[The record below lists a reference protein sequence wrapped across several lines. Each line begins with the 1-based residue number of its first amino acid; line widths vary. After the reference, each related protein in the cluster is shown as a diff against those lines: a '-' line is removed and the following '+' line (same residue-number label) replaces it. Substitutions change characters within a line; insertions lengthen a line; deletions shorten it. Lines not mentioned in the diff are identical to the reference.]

1 MTYVGAL
8 LASTASSAIAFEAAD
23 PANHAILDLQQQ
35 RLLDQAREQRE
46 GLSAREPASPAVA
59 RRAATPQTLD
69 ILGAQTCLPV
79 ENVGFSGAAL
89 LPDGLKYQIAL
100 NAAGRCL
107 DNAELTHLLDEVN
120 DWYVQHGYVTSHA
133 WLPTRE
139 AGSRALVI
147 AAVEGKLSRVYFGD
161 GDGDGDGDGASRADS
176 AARMAFAGT
185 AGEPLNL
192 RDIEQGVDQI
202 DRIVPGGVK
211 AAVRAAPQEGYSD
224 VVLSG
229 QPVRLLNFVAGIDN
243 SGQKSTGRQNFNAAV
258 TVNNALGRAEQL
270 GVSATTTPALHGDRF
285 RRTFGAFATVPLG
298 YWSFGYSGAAGSFAV
313 PLDVSGVKLRYH
325 GSSFQ
330 NRFTVT
336 RTVERN
342 AARKIDVFASLSSY
356 VGNSFI
362 EEFQL
367 ENGSERTSTAQVGV
381 NFATRVGSRSYF
393 TFSPAFT
400 QGLPFATRDMSEDGG
415 PSAGFRKLA
424 ASASLYTQIT
434 PNVAF
439 LSSAYAQWAPAAL
452 FSSERMVVG
461 GDTSVRGF
469 RDQYLYANTGAY
481 LRNEVDWSVPLP
493 SLGTRV
499 TMTAAV
505 DAGRVVP
512 VSGEP
517 NASGNLVGAAI
528 GASTSWKGVTASLS
542 VGAPL
547 FAPKRLNADP
557 IVLNVRLSSSF

>member
-1 MTYVGAL
+1 MTYVSAL
-8 LASTASSAIAFEAAD
+8 LASTASSAFAFEATD
-23 PANHAILDLQQQ
+23 PANHAILDQQQQ

-46 GLSAREPASPAVA
+46 GLSTREPAAPVA
-59 RRAATPQTLD
+59 APRATTSQTLD

-89 LPDGLKYQIAL
+89 LPDSLKYQIAL
-100 NAAGRCL
+100 EAAGRCL
-107 DNAELTHLLDEVN
+107 DNVALAHLLDEVN
-120 DWYVQHGYVTSHA
+120 DWYVNHGYVTSHA
-133 WLPTRE
+133 WLPVRE
-139 AGSRALVI
+139 PESRALVV
-147 AAVEGKLSRVYFGD
+147 AVVEGKLSRVYFAD
-161 GDGDGDGDGASRADS
+161 GDGRSRADS

-229 QPVRLLNFVAGIDN
+229 QSVRLFNFAAGIDN

-258 TVNNALGRAEQL
+258 TVNNALGLAEQL
-270 GVSATTTPALHGDRF
+270 GVSLATTPALHGDRF
-285 RRTFGAFATVPLG
+285 RRTYGAFATVPLG
-298 YWSFGYSGAAGSFAV
+298 YWSFAYSGAAGNFAV
-313 PLDVSGVKLRYH
+313 PLDLSGVKLRYH
-325 GSSFQ
+325 GSSLQ
-330 NRFTVT
+330 NRFTIT

-342 AARKIDVFASLSSY
+342 AARKIDVFASVSDY
-356 VGNSFI
+356 AGNSFI
-362 EEFQL
+362 EESQL

-400 QGLPFATRDMSEDGG
+400 QGLPFATRDMSKDDG

-499 TMTAAV
+499 TMMAAV

-557 IVLNVRLSSSF
+557 IALNVRLSSSF

>member
-1 MTYVGAL
+1 MTYVSAL
-8 LASTASSAIAFEAAD
+8 LASTASSAFAIEATD
-23 PANHAILDLQQQ
+23 PTNHAILDQQQQ

-46 GLSAREPASPAVA
+46 GLSTREPAAPVA
-59 RRAATPQTLD
+59 APRVATSQTLD
-69 ILGAQTCLPV
+69 VLGAQTCLPV
-79 ENVGFSGAAL
+79 EKVGFSGAAL
-89 LPDGLKYQIAL
+89 LPDDLKYQIAL
-100 NAAGRCL
+100 EAAGRCL
-107 DNAELTHLLDEVN
+107 DNAELAHLLDEVN

-139 AGSRALVI
+139 AGSGALVV
-147 AAVEGKLSRVYFGD
+147 AVVEGKLSRVYFAD
-161 GDGDGDGDGASRADS
+161 GDGRSRADS
-176 AARMAFAGT
+176 AARIAFAGT

-229 QPVRLLNFVAGIDN
+229 QPVRLFNFVAGIDN

-285 RRTFGAFATVPLG
+285 RRTFGAFATVPFG
-298 YWSFGYSGAAGSFAV
+298 YWSFGYSGAAGNFAV
-313 PLDVSGVKLRYH
+313 PLDFSDVKLRYH
-325 GSSFQ
+325 GSSLQ

-342 AARKIDVFASLSSY
+342 AARKIDVFASLSNY
-356 VGNSFI
+356 VGNSYI

-381 NFATRVGSRSYF
+381 NFATRVGSKSYF

-400 QGLPFATRDMSEDGG
+400 QGLPFATRDMSGDGG

-434 PNVAF
+434 PSVAF

-481 LRNEVDWSVPLP
+481 LRNEVDWSMPLP
-493 SLGTRV
+493 SVGTRV
-499 TMTAAV
+499 TMTAAI

-528 GASTSWKGVTASLS
+528 GASATWKGATASLS